1 MAYLLA
7 DMVPERR
14 HALMARAQ
22 EFARQRMV
30 CGVHFPS
37 DLEAGR
43 KGAEWLT
50 QRFLASPDY
59 QAASVEARRGIAR
72 RGCTLS

>member
-1 MAYLLA
+1 VMAYLLS

-14 HALMARAQ
+14 SQLMARAQ
-22 EFARQRMV
+22 EFAQQRAV

-43 KGAEWLT
+43 IGAEWLT

-59 QAASVEARRGIAR
+59 QAASVEARRELRAAAVR
-72 RGCTLS
+72 